1 MARWWHFHPLVWED
15 LRAQRRLIGL
25 GIGCALVASLLTAAT
40 IPLTEQAM
48 ASIERASQPNAP
60 ATSRRSLLLQQLA
73 PLLPSTPAAEAPAAS
88 ASEADK
94 SASAPGSSGKGMTA
108 SQHQALR
115 DLLVMCLLVVVVFG
129 IKYFFTRGQTF
140 FITKASARLGTDLR
154 LRLFGKLQRLP
165 LRYYNDKRTGSI
177 QSALT
182 NDVNVYAN
190 AVGMVRDGID
200 GPFRAIA
207 ALVAIIWMQWQ
218 LALLAILFI
227 PVLAWFV
234 NRNGRRMKAAQ
245 AVVQDDLSDLN
256 AMANE
261 ALQGTRV
268 IKAFAAEQ
276 RISDLYSGLVERA
289 FGSQIQAARR
299 FAALRPMVEFIGAVS
314 LAAILYIC
322 GWMAAQGMLVVSQI
336 VALTL
341 AMDQINQG
349 ARSFANM
356 NNTYNQVTA
365 AAERLQREVLE
376 VEEEPLQSGA
386 MQLASIK
393 GDVEFRNVSFA
404 YPDGT
409 LALRDVNFT
418 IPAGTSLA
426 LVGPSG
432 AGKSTIADLLLRFYD
447 PTEGQ
452 ILLDGTD
459 LRELDLA
466 WLRQQFGVVPQQ
478 TFLFAGTI
486 EDNLRL
492 GAVDAPAAQVER
504 AAAQAH
510 VDAFVARMP
519 DGMQTQL
526 GERGTRLSGGEMQ
539 RLAIARA
546 LARDPKVLVMDEA
559 TSNLDAVSEK
569 YVTEAL
575 DQVMTERTTLFIAHR
590 LTTASRASRIAV
602 IRRGELIEIGS
613 HTELMAKDG
622 VYAGMFHAFTAGAMD
637 EVG

>member
-1 MARWWHFHPLVWED
+1 MARWWHLHPLVWED

-60 ATSRRSLLLQQLA
+60 TSSRRSPLLQQLS
-73 PLLPSTPAAEAPAAS
+73 PLLPSSAPATSSAEPQAS
-88 ASEADK
+88 DQVREDGAA
-94 SASAPGSSGKGMTA
+94 GITA
-108 SQHQALR
+108 SQHLALR
-115 DLLVMCLLVVVVFG
+115 DLLIMCLLVVVVFG

-207 ALVAIIWMQWQ
+207 ALVAIIVMQWQ

-365 AAERLQREVLE
+365 AAERLQHEVLE

-386 MQLASIK
+386 KQLASLT
-393 GDVEFRNVSFA
+393 GNVEFRNVSFA

-409 LALRDVNFT
+409 LALQDMSFT

-452 ILLDGTD
+452 ILLDGVD
-459 LRELDLA
+459 LRELDLG
-466 WLRQQFGVVPQQ
+466 WLRKQFGVVPQQ

-492 GAVDAPAAQVER
+492 GAVDASTEQVDR

-519 DGMQTQL
+519 EGMQTQL

-602 IRRGELIEIGS
+602 IRKGELIEIGS
-613 HTELMAKDG
+613 HAELMAKDG
-622 VYAGMFHAFTAGAMD
+622 VYASMFHAFTAGAMD